1 MLGYN
6 KSKTINSTVIP
17 LILPAFAGE
26 GWGEKSSLTE
36 CVDGMG
42 LMELISYIILGYILC
57 RLLVIIREWSYTH
70 AVSLKWARGRVR
82 E

>member
-1 MLGYN
+1 LLGYK

-17 LILPAFAGE
+17 LILSPGKGGAK
-26 GWGEKSSLTE
+26 KSSLTE

-42 LMELISYIILGYILC
+42 LMELISYRILGYILC

-70 AVSLKWARGRVR
+70 AVSLKWVRARVR